1 MARGK
6 AWERVE
12 MRGIIRN
19 FREHKRTAFTV
30 SAVAAAL
37 LYGAVAGFSVDQP
50 ARAASDWIALPQVD
64 FTSTRPQFTDIDD
77 DMVEVASADILH
89 DVLDQTGYALRQ
101 IRRGDSRVPRLLV
114 ESLPEDFNEQ
124 MVVEARKQTFIR
136 TVLPLILKANEEV
149 RLERHRLIDLEE
161 HILSG
166 RELSGDNQNW
176 LDRLAEKYDAS
187 PGDFVSLLRRVDTVS
202 PTLALAQA
210 IEESGWGRSRFARDG
225 NALYGQRAWSKGTGF
240 VPEERAAGERF
251 EVRAFDSLL
260 DSVRSYV
267 VNLNRHYAYED
278 YRLARAQ
285 MRARDT
291 QLNAHELAQT
301 LVSYS
306 ERREAYVDALLGL
319 IKTNRLDDFEVAQ
332 LSTEPFDFGS
342 IGIASR

>member
-1 MARGK
+1 
-6 AWERVE
+6 
-12 MRGIIRN
+12 
-19 FREHKRTAFTV
+19 
-30 SAVAAAL
+30 L
-37 LYGAVAGFSVDQP
+37 LYGAAAGFTVDQP
-50 ARAASDWIALPQVD
+50 ARAALDWIALPQVD
-64 FTSTRPQFTDIDD
+64 FTLTRPQFADMDD

-89 DVLDQTGYALRQ
+89 DVLDEIGYALRQ

-114 ESLPEDFNEQ
+114 ESLPDDFDEQ

-149 RLERHRLIDLEE
+149 RLERRQLIDLEE

-166 RELSGDNQNW
+166 RDLSDGDQIW
-176 LDRLAEKYDAS
+176 LDRLADKYDAA
-187 PGDFVSLLRRVDTVS
+187 PGDFVALLRRVDTVS

-240 VPEERAAGERF
+240 VPEERADGERF

-278 YRLARAQ
+278 YRVNRAQ

-301 LVSYS
+301 LISYS
-306 ERREAYVDALLGL
+306 ERREAYVDALRGL
-319 IKTNRLDDFEVAQ
+319 ISTNRLDDFEVAQ
-332 LSTEPFDFGS
+332 LSTEPFDLDA
-342 IGIASR
+342 ITSR

>member
-1 MARGK
+1 
-6 AWERVE
+6 

-19 FREHKRTAFTV
+19 FRKNKRTAFAV
-30 SAVAAAL
+30 SAIGVAL
-37 LYGAVAGFSVDQP
+37 IYGAVAGFSVDRP
-50 ARAASDWIALPQVD
+50 ARAALNWIALPQVD
-64 FTSTRPQFTDIDD
+64 FTPTHPQFADIDD
-77 DMVEVASADILH
+77 DMVAVTSADSLH
-89 DVLDQTGYALRQ
+89 DVLDETGYALRQ

-114 ESLPEDFNEQ
+114 ESLPEDFDNQ
-124 MVVEARKQTFIR
+124 MVVEARKRTFIR

-149 RLERHRLIDLEE
+149 RLERRRLIDLEE

-166 RELSGDNQNW
+166 RELSDDDQGW
-176 LDRLAEKYDAS
+176 LDRLAEKYDTA
-187 PGDFVSLLRRVDTVS
+187 PGDFAALLRRVDTVS

-240 VPEERAAGERF
+240 IPEERAEGERF

-278 YRLARAQ
+278 YRVTRAQ

-291 QLNAHELAQT
+291 QLDAHELAQT
-301 LVSYS
+301 LISYS
-306 ERREAYVDALLGL
+306 ERREAYVDALRGL
-319 IKTNRLDDFEVAQ
+319 IRTNQLDDFEVAQ
-332 LSTEPFDFGS
+332 LSTEPFDLGR
-342 IGIASR
+342 ITSR